1 MRNNRK
7 ECKEI
12 AALTEDLVSGLLAET
27 EGVEEDDLSK
37 RSRLSLAELEW

>member
-12 AALTEDLVSGLLAET
+12 AALTEDLVRGLLAET
-27 EGVEEDDLSK
+27 EGVEEDLSE
-37 RSRLSLAELEW
+37 RSRLNLAELEW